1 MAGKKRGLSLEEKRT
16 KMLEIFYE
24 KKDVFQLKELEKLGP
39 AEKGVIAQSVKEV
52 VQSLVDD
59 GYVDSERVGT
69 SQYFW
74 AFPSKAMQTRK
85 RKLEWCENREA
96 ELDLKYNLEIA
107 EINAAKMSRTENPER
122 NQALAAVHLGR
133 MENER
138 LKVALNQFR
147 DSDPEVI
154 RKERE
159 DITKFIACA
168 NRWTDNIFAFR
179 TWLKDKFSMDVTEIN
194 NSFQISDDMEY
205 VEAES
210 LADVE

>member
-39 AEKGVIAQSVKEV
+39 AEKGVISQSVKEI

-85 RKLEWCENREA
+85 RKLDWCENREA
-96 ELDLKYNLEIA
+96 ELDLKYNLELA
-107 EINAAKMSRTENPER
+107 EVNAAKMCRAENPER
-122 NQALAAVHLGR
+122 GEALAAVNEGR
-133 MENER
+133 VENER
-138 LKVALNQFR
+138 LKQALDQFR

-154 RKERE
+154 RQEKE
-159 DITKFIACA
+159 DISTFVTCA

-179 TWLKDKFSMDVTEIN
+179 SWLKEKFSMSETEIN
-194 NSFQISDDMEY
+194 NSFQIPEDLEY
-205 VEAES
+205 VEPSAE
-210 LADVE
+210 VE